1 MKRILQTLILL
12 FMFYYIIQIVF
23 TFTNKGYDIKYSKI
37 VDNNEFNI
45 REVYNSNQKN
55 ERDNYYLEIS
65 VSDET
70 FYFKTYENLK
80 KLKNIVG
87 DIKYIKTD
95 NYSCILPII
104 KDKKIISDILCQNTS
119 GINYYHNIIG
129 VDSKIDDFANGID
142 EYNVNNWID
151 SDDETSNLGNVFI
164 YRNNIDDNLYLG
176 LTSYNGLYNINNT
189 VSKGIIKIPIFNNDI
204 YNPEISIQINN
215 YYLVAD
221 YNETYEFTKFYLIN
235 LLSKEVDTIEGKF
248 KISLNSYFLG
258 KDGDNAYLLD
268 VDNKKQYEVDIKSK
282 KITEVGNAEIG
293 VKIYNNDKFENRNIY
308 DVINNKIK
316 FIYDDIDSSLFTE
329 EFYKIDKIGGDKS
342 GYYYLYE
349 LYSNGYKV
357 YKSYVEQP
365 NKKIYLFESSNA
377 DKVKYINDSVIF
389 IKDNYVNIY
398 NDQYGVKKLIKY
410 NELEFNKNI
419 NIYGYYKK

>member
-1 MKRILQTLILL
+1 MKRILQILILL
-12 FMFYYIIQIVF
+12 FVFYYIIQIIF
-23 TFTNKGYDIKYSKI
+23 DFTNKGYDIQYSKKI
-37 VDNNEFNI
+37 DNDEFNI

-55 ERDNYYLEIS
+55 EKDNYYLEIS
-65 VSDET
+65 TNNET

-80 KLKNIVG
+80 KSKNIVY

-95 NYSCILPII
+95 NYSCILPIT
-104 KDKKIISDILCQNTS
+104 KDKKLISDILCQNDDS
-119 GINYYHNIIG
+119 INYYHNIIG
-129 VDSKIDDFANGID
+129 FDSKIDEFANSIE
-142 EYNVNNWID
+142 EYNVNNWVD
-151 SDDETSNLGNVFI
+151 SDTETSNLGNVFV
-164 YRNNIDDNLYLG
+164 YRNNVGNNLYLG

-189 VSKGIIKIPIFNNDI
+189 VSKGIINVSVFNNDI

-221 YNETYEFTKFYLIN
+221 YNEAYEFTQFYLIN
-235 LLSKEVDTIEGKF
+235 LLSKEVETIKDKF

-258 KDGDNAYLLD
+258 KDGNSAYLLD
-268 VDNKKQYEVDIKSK
+268 IDNKKQYEIDIKSK
-282 KITEVGNAEIG
+282 KITEVGNDSIG
-293 VKIYNNDKFENRNIY
+293 VKIYDNGKFENKNIY

-316 FIYDDIDSSLFTE
+316 FTYSDVDSSLFNE
-329 EFYKIDKIGGDKS
+329 QFYKIDKIGGDKS

-349 LYSNGYKV
+349 LSNNGYKV

-365 NKKIYLFESSNA
+365 NKKIYLFETSRA

-389 IKDNYVNIY
+389 IRDNFVNIY
-398 NDQYGVKKLIKY
+398 NDEYGEKKLIKY

-419 NIYGYYKK
+419 NIYGYYRK